1 MSDILRIKRCLISV
15 SDKKNIVSFSK
26 GLANEN
32 VDIISTGNTFKELKK
47 NKISVTNIEEVTSF
61 PEILGGRVKTLHPKI
76 FGGILANNLE
86 QSHLRQLKQHSIY
99 EIQLVVVHL
108 YPFEETVKISN
119 NINKCLENI
128 DIGGPS
134 LIRAAAKNF
143 LSTAIVTEKE
153 DYEKVIDEI
162 KKLGGVSLEFR
173 KNLANK
179 AFKKIMHYDNAI
191 FNWFSSKIAKN
202 NKEYLFLEGMKI
214 DDLRYGENPHQA
226 ASIFSFNNKKEEKF
240 FEQINGKELSF
251 NNLNDLKTGLSLLSE
266 FKNPAAV
273 IIKHAIPCGVA
284 ETNNIYSSWMKAY
297 QVDELS
303 AFGGVVALNGN
314 VDRKLAVK
322 LSSIFLEVI
331 AAKAFSKEA
340 LEVLNKKKNLR
351 VLKIIGLKKFKK
363 QKPQSIITMP
373 DIFLV
378 QDSDTSNITKKNI
391 KIVSKKKPTNRE
403 LDDLIFANKVV
414 KHVRSNAIV
423 LAKNKVT
430 LGIGSGNTSR
440 VDSVNFAIQKS
451 KRANIKNRKNLLS
464 GSVMASDAFFPFPDS
479 ILLAY
484 KAGVKSIIQPGGSL
498 KDDLVIKEVDKKQL
512 SMVFSFR
519 RSFSH

>member
-1 MSDILRIKRCLISV
+1 MSNVLRIKRSLISV
-15 SDKKNIVSFSK
+15 SDKGKIVPFAK
-26 GLANEN
+26 DLAKE
-32 VDIISTGNTFKELKK
+32 DIEIISTGNTFKELKK
-47 NKISVTNIEEVTSF
+47 NKINVKKIEEVTSF
-61 PEILGGRVKTLHPKI
+61 PEILSGRVKTLHPKI
-76 FGGILANNLE
+76 FGGILANKLD
-86 QSHLRQLKQHSIY
+86 QSHTRQLKQHSIL
-99 EIQLVVVHL
+99 EIQLVVVNL
-108 YPFEETVKISN
+108 YPFKETIKISN
-119 NINKCLENI
+119 NINKCIENI
-128 DIGGPS
+128 DVGGPS

-143 LSTAIVTEKE
+143 LSTAIITDKD
-153 DYEKVIDEI
+153 DYKKVINEI
-162 KKLGGVSLEFR
+162 KKLGGISIELR
-173 KNLANK
+173 KFLAIK
-179 AFKKIMHYDNAI
+179 AFKKTMQYDNAI
-191 FNWFSSKIAKN
+191 FNWFSNKITKN
-202 NKEYLFLEGMKI
+202 QEEYLLLEGEKI

-226 ASIFSFNNKKEEKF
+226 ASIFSFNNNKERF
-240 FEQINGKELSF
+240 FKQLNGKVLSF
-251 NNLNDLKTGLSLLSE
+251 NNLNDLRAGLSLLAE
-266 FKNPAAV
+266 FKNPTAV

-284 ETNNIYSSWMKAY
+284 ETNNIYNSWVKAC
-297 QVDELS
+297 QADELS

-314 VDRKLAVK
+314 VDKKLAIK

-351 VLKIIGLKKFKK
+351 VIKILGLKKFKK
-363 QKPQSIITMP
+363 EKPQSIITMP

-378 QDSDTSNITKKNI
+378 QNRDTSNITKKNI
-391 KIVSKKKPTNRE
+391 KVVSKKKPTRRE

-423 LAKNKVT
+423 LAKNKIT

-451 KRANIKNRKNLLS
+451 KRANSKNKKNFLS

-479 ILLAY
+479 ITLAY

-498 KDDLVIKEVDKKQL
+498 KDDLVIKEVDEKKL
-512 SMVFSFR
+512 SMVFSFK